1 MKHCGKR
8 RNSLIVVIEKGDE
21 TWIHVEHA
29 GAIGMV
35 PGTLDNQP
43 HTPYIVVL
51 VFFGYIVYPI
61 YPAPWGVK
69 RVPS

>member
-8 RNSLIVVIEKGDE
+8 RNSLIVREKGDE

-51 VFFGYIVYPI
+51 VYKYIYI
-61 YPAPWGVK
+61 YICCYK
-69 RVPS
+69 FIFS